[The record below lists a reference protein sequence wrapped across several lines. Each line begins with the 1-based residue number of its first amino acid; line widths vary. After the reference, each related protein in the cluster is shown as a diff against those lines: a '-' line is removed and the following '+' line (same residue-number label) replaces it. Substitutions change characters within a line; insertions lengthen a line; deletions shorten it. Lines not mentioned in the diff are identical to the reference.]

1 MKDENIK
8 EKVIKLK
15 ALVKEVNELMSNLDL
30 LNVDVRIGY
39 IERKGDIPQGIHIWR
54 IEEHNNYLHD
64 E

>member
-1 MKDENIK
+1 MKDDNIK

-15 ALVKEVNELMSNLDL
+15 GLVAEVNELMAALGE
-30 LNVDVRIGY
+30 LNVDVRIAY
-39 IERKGDIPQGIHIWR
+39 VEKKADIPQGISIWR